1 MRLARLIS
9 FGTERYPEKVA
20 RRLRIVNVGAW
31 SAAILATPLTIVRIT
46 DIAHP
51 AFAVGNL
58 LFIALAAAVP
68 LLHRFGPQAALLAL
82 VFLLYAFT
90 FRIAFYVGTSDGV
103 WLNFVSGAALTT
115 LLVGAERIRLAAGV
129 AVLSVGLVVLLH
141 MVVPKDT
148 VLMAS
153 RLSPFAK
160 LTANVAANTVIL
172 VLIVFYAVR
181 QFERAEAAAEREHAR
196 SESLLL
202 SILPATVAERLKGP
216 HKPFIADK
224 YEEASILF
232 ADMAGHTALA
242 SEMSPEE
249 VVRFLNRVFTQFDD
263 LVEKHGLEK
272 IKTAGDG
279 YVVVSGVPTP
289 RSDHAR
295 ALAQLALE
303 LREEAAGFRDP
314 RGRPVPIRIGISSG
328 PVVAGIIGTK
338 KIFYDVWGDAV
349 NVASRMEST
358 GVVGMI
364 QASEKTYSLL
374 KDDFV
379 LEPRGLIDIKGKG
392 LMPTWSLIGRRPA
405 TDRNRL

>member
-82 VFLLYAFT
+82 IFLFYAFT

-289 RSDHAR
+289 LTTMLGRSPNLRWSCAKRPPGSAIRVVVPSRFASAFPAAR
-295 ALAQLALE
+295 SWRASSAQRRSSTMSGAMPLTLP
-303 LREEAAGFRDP
+303 REWNRQ
-314 RGRPVPIRIGISSG
+314 
-328 PVVAGIIGTK
+328 
-338 KIFYDVWGDAV
+338 VWWV
-349 NVASRMEST
+349 
-358 GVVGMI
+358 
-364 QASEKTYSLL
+364 
-374 KDDFV
+374 
-379 LEPRGLIDIKGKG
+379 
-392 LMPTWSLIGRRPA
+392 
-405 TDRNRL
+405 